1 MKLLIYTID
10 DSTQSN
16 ILKVLFIGYILLA
29 YGVYSV
35 SGYLQAENI
44 GLFKSIVKYILSLR
58 FKSKYY
64 Y

>member
-29 YGVYSV
+29 YGVYYV

>member
-16 ILKVLFIGYILLA
+16 ILKVLSMGYILLS
-29 YGVYSV
+29 YGVYYV